1 MTEAID
7 AHLHYWQIARGDYGW
22 LTPELGPL
30 YRDHLPKDA
39 EPHLAAAGIDGIV
52 LVQAAP
58 TEAETRF
65 LLDIAKKDPRVRGV
79 VGWIDMTAR
88 DAPDRLASLAADRML
103 KAIRPMWQDL
113 PDDDFMHRPEI
124 QPVYRAL
131 VELGLRFDAL
141 AKPRH
146 LKLMPRLLDRHPDLP
161 VIVDHG
167 AKPDIAGGGLAAW
180 KRDLREVARFPHVFC
195 KLSGL
200 VTEAAE
206 GVTADD
212 LRPYVDTLVALFGP
226 ERLVFGS
233 DWPVCTLRCSYGEW
247 HAMARELTAPLGA
260 DAQAAIF
267 GGNAGAFYGLSAA
280 RP

>member
-1 MTEAID
+1 MTGTID

-30 YRDHLPKDA
+30 YRDHLPPDA
-39 EPHLAAAGIDGIV
+39 APHLSAAGIDGIV

-65 LLDIAKKDPRVRGV
+65 LLDIAKTDRRVQGV
-79 VGWIDMTAR
+79 VGWVDMTVR
-88 DAPDRLASLAADRML
+88 DAPDRLAALATDPML
-103 KAIRPMWQDL
+103 RSIRPMWQDL
-113 PDDDFMHRPEI
+113 PDDDFMLRPDI
-124 QPVYRAL
+124 QPVYRTL

-146 LKLMPRLLDRHPDLP
+146 LPLMPRLLEKHPDLAI
-161 VIVDHG
+161 IVDHG
-167 AKPDIAGGGLAAW
+167 AKPDIAGGALAAW
-180 KRDLREVARFPHVFC
+180 KRDLAEVARHPQVYC

-200 VTEAAE
+200 VTEAAQ

-212 LRPYVDTLVALFGP
+212 LRPYVDILIELFGP
-226 ERLVFGS
+226 DRLVFGS
-233 DWPVCTLRCSYGEW
+233 DWPVCTLRCSYGAW
-247 HAMARELTAPLGA
+247 HGMARALTASLGA
-260 DAQAAIF
+260 DEQAAIF
-267 GGNAGAFYGLSAA
+267 GGNAAAFYGLGG

>member
-7 AHLHYWQIARGDYGW
+7 SHLHYWQIDRGDYGW

-30 YRDHLPKDA
+30 YRDHLPPDA
-39 EPHLAAAGIDGIV
+39 EPHLTAAGIDGIV

-65 LLDIAKKDPRVRGV
+65 LLDIAKTDRRVRGV

-88 DAPDRLASLAADRML
+88 DAPDRLAALAADPML
-103 KAIRPMWQDL
+103 KSIRPMWQDL

-146 LKLMPRLLDRHPDLP
+146 LPLMPRLLEKHPDLAL
-161 VIVDHG
+161 IVDHG

-180 KRDLREVARFPHVFC
+180 KRDLREVASHPHVFC
-195 KLSGL
+195 KLSGSSPK
-200 VTEAAE
+200 
-206 GVTADD
+206 
-212 LRPYVDTLVALFGP
+212 RPRMSPPPISGP
-226 ERLVFGS
+226 TSRLCSSSS
-233 DWPVCTLRCSYGEW
+233 DPS
-247 HAMARELTAPLGA
+247 ASS
-260 DAQAAIF
+260 
-267 GGNAGAFYGLSAA
+267 SAA
-280 RP
+280 TGRSARSGAATATGTPWRVR